1 MLIPTE
7 SMSLSIHKKDRIA
20 AGASMKLSIVHRRR
34 FCAWGGYKSQRGGK
48 V

>member
-7 SMSLSIHKKDRIA
+7 SMSLGIHKKDRIEA
-20 AGASMKLSIVHRRR
+20 VASMPLSPVHRRR
-34 FCAWGGYKSQRGGK
+34 FCGWGGYKSQRGGK

>member
-7 SMSLSIHKKDRIA
+7 SMSLSLHKKDRIEA
-20 AGASMKLSIVHRRR
+20 VASVPLSFVHRRG
-34 FCAWGGYKSQRGGK
+34 FCGWGGYKSQRSGK